1 MGIHNGSQVVFKM
14 TDIVSR
20 ELHLLLK
27 EVVFKLDYTRSRLSQ
42 YRIDCDRSNIL
53 HLLSFKHSKVFTLAL
68 VRDVAQFLKDLAA
81 DTGYIVTAVLDG
93 DVRPQS
99 KRDAFKRR
107 FDSSINRINAFYCR
121 QAAMKLSCLDEK
133 TVEERQMLDKYN
145 KMAKKLD
152 GMNRL
157 IVPPNFKDLHKMLH
171 LL

>member
-107 FDSSINRINAFYCR
+107 FDSSINRINAFYC
-121 QAAMKLSCLDEK
+121 
-133 TVEERQMLDKYN
+133 
-145 KMAKKLD
+145 
-152 GMNRL
+152 
-157 IVPPNFKDLHKMLH
+157 
-171 LL
+171 